1 MKITRIE
8 QRPTGDRVRLYVDD
22 DDSARLEIAAD
33 LLLRAGLAAGD
44 EVSDA
49 RLADLDEEDA
59 TYRARDAA
67 LSLLAHRARS
77 REELRRRLERKDF
90 TEPVIDNVLAWLEE
104 RDYVDDPAFAEAFIR
119 DRLRLRPRGRLGL
132 LQELRRKGVD
142 NDVAEAAIERV
153 MSQEEVTDSELAL
166 RAAES
171 WARKN
176 RSGLRKAA
184 RSKEG
189 RLKARR
195 RLYAHLARRGFVGDA
210 VRAALSAIL
219 DD

>member
-8 QRPTGDRVRLYVDD
+8 QRPGGDRVRLYVDD
-22 DDSARLEIAAD
+22 DDTARLEIAAD

-44 EVSDA
+44 VVSSA
-49 RLADLDEEDA
+49 RLAGLEEEDA

-67 LSLLAHRARS
+67 LSLLAHRART
-77 REELRRRLERKDF
+77 REELRRRLRRKEF
-90 TEPVIDNVLAWLEE
+90 SEAVIDDVLAWLEE
-104 RDYVDDPAFAEAFIR
+104 RDYIDDRAFADAHVR

-132 LQELRRKGVD
+132 VQELRAKGVAD
-142 NDVAEAAIERV
+142 AVAEAAIERV
-153 MSQEEVTDSELAL
+153 MKQEEVSERDLAVG
-166 RAAES
+166 AAEA
-171 WARKN
+171 WGRKN

-184 RSKEG
+184 RSKEE

-195 RLYAHLARRGFVGDA
+195 RLYAHLARRGFAGDA
-210 VRAALSAIL
+210 IRSALGAVL